1 MTVVIKSST
10 DSDETVKAALGDLA
24 PPKPVDDPKPVE
36 EKPVDPVEE
45 PKEEPTEPV
54 EDPVE
59 PQEGEEPKEEPE
71 EELEAKTDEEPK
83 PPKKKGG
90 FQKKI
95 VKLEQ
100 EKEYWR
106 QEALRAQ
113 ANAKPAEPT
122 KPIVDTSTR
131 PKASDFATHD
141 EYLESL
147 VEWKADQKIAAINAK
162 RQQDEAKNQVQT
174 KFQTHNARV
183 EAFKVTHEDFDETME
198 NVNTIPMS
206 LAVQESILDSDHGP
220 EMMYALASD
229 PKEFKRICSLPPLQA
244 AREMGKLETKFI
256 KTTSTSSETKTTRA
270 PKPVTPVRTRGA
282 AAVKDLNDPNISYE
296 DYKRLRTE
304 QIKQRSSMR
313 R

>member
-24 PPKPVDDPKPVE
+24 APKPADDPKPEVPAE
-36 EKPVDPVEE
+36 TPVEPPAE
-45 PKEEPTEPV
+45 EPVPKEEEVPAEPTET
-54 EDPVE
+54 
-59 PQEGEEPKEEPE
+59 EEID

-113 ANAKPAEPT
+113 TNAKPTEPA
-122 KPIVDTSTR
+122 KPIMDTSTR

-147 VEWKADQKIAAINAK
+147 VDWKADQKIAAINSK

-183 EAFKVTHEDFDETME
+183 ESFKETHEDFDETME

-256 KTTSTSSETKTTRA
+256 KSTSTTPETKTTRA
-270 PKPVTPVRTRGA
+270 PKPVTPVRTRGVGV
-282 AAVKDLNDPNISYE
+282 VKDLNDPNISYE
-296 DYKRLRTE
+296 DYKRLRNE
-304 QIKQRSSMR
+304 QIKQRNSVR

>member
-24 PPKPVDDPKPVE
+24 TSKPVDDPKPVE
-36 EKPVDPVEE
+36 DKPLDPVEE

-54 EDPVE
+54 VDPEE
-59 PQEGEEPKEEPE
+59 PQEEEPKEETE
-71 EELEAKTDEEPK
+71 EELEAKVSEEQK

-100 EKEYWR
+100 EREYWR

-113 ANAKPAEPT
+113 TNAKPTEPA
-122 KPIVDTSTR
+122 KPVMDTSTR
-131 PKASDFATHD
+131 PKATDFATHD

-147 VEWKADQKIAAINAK
+147 VDWKADQKISSIQQKQRDDAIRN
-162 RQQDEAKNQVQT
+162 EVQT
-174 KFQTHNARV
+174 RKNEHLKRV
-183 EAFKVTHEDFDETME
+183 QAFRIDHKDFEEVLD
-198 NVNTIPMS
+198 NVSDIPMTP
-206 LAVQESILDSDHGP
+206 AVQEAILDSDHGP
-220 EMMYALASD
+220 ELMYALSSN
-229 PKEFKRICSLPPLQA
+229 PEELKRICALPYGRAQ
-244 AREMGKLETKFI
+244 REIGKIEAKFV
-256 KTTSTSSETKTTRA
+256 KPASTSSDPKTTRA

-296 DYKRLRTE
+296 DYKRLRNE

>member
-1 MTVVIKSST
+1 MTVVIKSTS

-24 PPKPVDDPKPVE
+24 SPKPVDDKKPE
-36 EKPVDPVEE
+36 EVPAEPVE
-45 PKEEPTEPV
+45 PKEEPTDPV
-54 EDPVE
+54 EDPAE
-59 PQEGEEPKEEPE
+59 PQEEEPKEETE
-71 EELEAKTDEEPK
+71 GELEAKTDEEPK

-113 ANAKPAEPT
+113 TNAKPTEPA
-122 KPIVDTSTR
+122 KPIMDTSTR

-147 VEWKADQKIAAINAK
+147 VDWKADQKIAAINSK

-183 EAFKVTHEDFDETME
+183 ESFKETHEDFDETME

-256 KTTSTSSETKTTRA
+256 KPTSASSDPKTTRA

-282 AAVKDLNDPNISYE
+282 SVPKDLSDPNLPYE
-296 DYKRLRTE
+296 EFKRLRNE
-304 QIKQRSSMR
+304 EIKKRNSMR